1 MWDETDEPAASNP
14 NRSER
19 SASRSRRR
27 PAEALRPPQP
37 PTSLSSRRSGDR
49 RRERTR
55 QETKSLRKTAPE
67 RPIAQSREFSTTVRS
82 FRTPPERPP
91 ARAERRRLEVVPPPE
106 PRRPQPPRKPIVQV
120 PKSRSAL
127 AVLYGARLL
136 ILGIGIGVI
145 VGTSLSILDP
155 ANRFSASS
163 QPEKPEQVSP
173 SPPPPVVQL
182 ELGQEITA
190 LKPQLQSAIAP
201 QTQLTPGI
209 MLVDADT
216 RAQIDINGSTP
227 IAAAST
233 IKFPLLVAFFQ
244 AVDEGKV
251 RLDEPLTMRKEL
263 VATESG
269 DLQDLPAGSQIPAIE
284 VAAKMI
290 EISDNTATNMILDRL
305 GGKDAVNQR
314 FQAWGLTHTKIQNLL
329 PDLQGTNLTTPHDMV
344 ALLDA
349 LHRGKMVSPRSQ
361 DRMLNIMRKVRNNS
375 LIPQGLG
382 QDAMIAHKTGDIGT
396 VLGDVGMIDLPNGK
410 RYFMAALVKR
420 PHNDDRAGDLIRQMS
435 KLTYQYFNQLNI
447 APPSPTAS
455 PSPAPESQ
463 GAEPSRSTI
472 AQP

>member
-1 MWDETDEPAASNP
+1 MWDETDESAASNL

-19 SASRSRRR
+19 STPSRSRRR
-27 PAEALRPPQP
+27 PPESLRSPQP
-37 PTSLSSRRSGDR
+37 PIPLSSRRSGDR
-49 RRERTR
+49 RRERTLR
-55 QETKSLRKTAPE
+55 EAKSPHKAAPE
-67 RPIAQSREFSTTVRS
+67 RPIGKSREFPTTVRS
-82 FRTPPERPP
+82 FRTPPERP
-91 ARAERRRLEVVPPPE
+91 ARAERRRLEVVPSPE
-106 PRRPQPPRKPIVQV
+106 PRRPQSPRKPIVQA

-136 ILGIGIGVI
+136 ILGVGIGVI
-145 VGTSLSILDP
+145 AGTSLSILDP

-163 QPEKPEQVSP
+163 QSEKPQQVAP
-173 SPPPPVVQL
+173 SPPPPIVQL
-182 ELGQEITA
+182 ELGQEITT

-201 QTQLTPGI
+201 QTQLTPGV

-263 VATESG
+263 VAPESG
-269 DLQDLPAGSQIPAIE
+269 DLQDLPVGSQIPAIE

-290 EISDNTATNMILDRL
+290 EVSDNTATNMILDRL

-314 FQAWGLTHTKIQNLL
+314 FQTWGLTHTKIQNLL

-361 DRMLNIMRKVRNNS
+361 DRMLNIMRRVRNNS

-396 VLGDVGMIDLPNGK
+396 VLGDVGMVDLPNGK

-435 KLTYQYFNQLNI
+435 KLTYQYFNQLNT

-455 PSPAPESQ
+455 PSPASGSQ